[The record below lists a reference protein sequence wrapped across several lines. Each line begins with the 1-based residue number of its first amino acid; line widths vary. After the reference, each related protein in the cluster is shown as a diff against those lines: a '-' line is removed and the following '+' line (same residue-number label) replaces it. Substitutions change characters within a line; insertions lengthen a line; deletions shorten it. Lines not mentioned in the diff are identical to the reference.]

1 MKREMKWSWFYR
13 LNFILIITSIL
24 IIWGCHRDDFSGM
37 QISDGD
43 KNSGD
48 SLGGGGEE
56 TAQTRLA
63 QNIIAELG
71 ETLSSTSSSSRI
83 LFQFQD
89 SKSGRLVSQRVL
101 SNSLSINQISE
112 ITNACSETV
121 KSAGLDNSNDL
132 ILILPEII
140 KAAQSRLSVVGL
152 TQSADTVNVI
162 NVIVHSMVKSLNGRD
177 SFMPSSSAENGLS
190 VKETVLKTISSTSV
204 SYLDEAGLDGDS
216 SLIASEQLV
225 GSIVSSLDQAGVK
238 SSELIG
244 ITSRVTSGA
253 VDSLDQITGLELSK
267 IGTAV
272 KNITSGATGA
282 IDEISIQG
290 YSSDNLTFLMIEEIT
305 SGATEALGKI
315 QLPELTADN

>member
-1 MKREMKWSWFYR
+1 M
-13 LNFILIITSIL
+13 
-24 IIWGCHRDDFSGM
+24 
-37 QISDGD
+37 
-43 KNSGD
+43 
-48 SLGGGGEE
+48 GEE

-190 VKETVLKTISSTSV
+190 VKETVL
-204 SYLDEAGLDGDS
+204 
-216 SLIASEQLV
+216 
-225 GSIVSSLDQAGVK
+225 
-238 SSELIG
+238 
-244 ITSRVTSGA
+244 
-253 VDSLDQITGLELSK
+253 
-267 IGTAV
+267 
-272 KNITSGATGA
+272 
-282 IDEISIQG
+282 
-290 YSSDNLTFLMIEEIT
+290 
-305 SGATEALGKI
+305 
-315 QLPELTADN
+315 